1 MAKLKVLFVGRN
13 ANQGLKESDSTSI
26 HSVAILAGHSVARDL
41 SEKPDIVICVDW
53 CKSAGQQLREARNR
67 GIPSVLVKN
76 EPSIVIPA
84 HDDIRVDSKFDS
96 VLEVGRPLAEIPIR
110 WPQTWNT
117 NYFDNS
123 KRLDQTVA
131 MSANKF
137 SFTTGELYSL
147 RAKAY
152 AEMQSVVLFG
162 SGWNRPL
169 FIDLLKL
176 AKEFQITVLAAPR
189 KLTSSC
195 IGNLRIRPR
204 NFLGPAKDKLET
216 ISRYK
221 VSLVIENSAE
231 FMSEKL
237 IDSILAG
244 TIPVYVG
251 PPVEMFG
258 IPKELVVSAEPNV
271 LSVQAALAK
280 AHGMRH
286 KQWQMRAKK
295 WILEP
300 GVKESWDSQNV
311 FRLILETA
319 ELAVKR
325 DRYDSS
331 GSAKKLKS
339 PLEHI

>member
-1 MAKLKVLFVGRN
+1 MAKLKVLFIGRN
-13 ANQGLKESDSTSI
+13 ASQGLKGSDDTSI

-53 CKSAGQQLREARNR
+53 CKSLGRQLRMARNQ

-84 HDDIRVDSKFDS
+84 HGKSRVDSKFDS
-96 VLEVGRPLAEIPIR
+96 VLEVGRPFGKIVIR

-117 NYFDNS
+117 NYFDNP
-123 KRLDQTVA
+123 KRLDRTVA

-137 SFTTGELYSL
+137 SFIKGELYSL

-152 AEMQSVVLFG
+152 AEIHSVVLFG

-169 FIDLLKL
+169 FFDFLKL
-176 AKEFQITVLAAPR
+176 AKELQVAVLAAPR

-195 IGNLRIRPR
+195 AGNLRIRPC
-204 NFLGPAKDKLET
+204 NFLGPAEDKLEAL
-216 ISRYK
+216 SRYK
-221 VSLVIENSAE
+221 VSLVIENSTE

-251 PPVEMFG
+251 PPVEIFG
-258 IPKELVVSAEPNV
+258 IPKELVVSAEPNI
-271 LSVQAALAK
+271 LSIQAALAK
-280 AHGMRH
+280 AHGMSH
-286 KQWQMRAKK
+286 KEWHMRAKK
-295 WILEP
+295 WIMEP
-300 GVKESWDSQNV
+300 GVKESWGSQHV
-311 FRLILETA
+311 IRLILETA
-319 ELAVKR
+319 ELAIKR
-325 DRYDSS
+325 
-331 GSAKKLKS
+331 
-339 PLEHI
+339 

>member
-13 ANQGLKESDSTSI
+13 ASQGLKDSDDTSI

-41 SEKPDIVICVDW
+41 SERPDIVICVDW
-53 CKSAGQQLREARNR
+53 CRSAGEQLRKARNQ

-76 EPSIVIPA
+76 EPSIVIPE
-84 HDDIRVDSKFDS
+84 HGKSRVDSKFDS
-96 VLEVGRPLAEIPIR
+96 VLEVGRPYGKIIIR

-117 NYFDNS
+117 NYFDNT
-123 KRLDQTVA
+123 KRLDRTVA

-137 SFTTGELYSL
+137 SFTKGELYSL

-152 AEMQSVVLFG
+152 AEIQSLDLFG
-162 SGWNRPL
+162 SGWNRP
-169 FIDLLKL
+169 FVFNLLKL
-176 AKEFQITVLAAPR
+176 IKEFQIAVLTVPR

-195 IGNLRIRPR
+195 VGNLRIRPC
-204 NFLGPAKDKLET
+204 NFLGPAEDKLET
-216 ISRYK
+216 LSCYK

-251 PPVEMFG
+251 PPVEIFG
-258 IPKELVVSAEPNV
+258 IPKELVVSAEPNI
-271 LSVQAALAK
+271 LSIQDALAK
-280 AHGMRH
+280 AHGMSH
-286 KQWQMRAKK
+286 KEWHMRAKK
-295 WILEP
+295 WIMEP

-311 FRLILETA
+311 IRLILETA
-319 ELAVKR
+319 ELAIR
-325 DRYDSS
+325 
-331 GSAKKLKS
+331 
-339 PLEHI
+339 P